1 LDDVS
6 LLVAE
11 NFEPDIVV
19 EEDLIAYKEVVM
31 VLLAEMDLVVVLT
44 VVLLLG
50 SEALVL
56 LDDDF
61 EAERDETLET
71 LAALD
76 VGLVGEDFELE
87 REDLLEVFVVLDVEL
102 LDDNF
107 WPEVAGALKLRIED
121 TLAVFDIL
129 EMLVDEVVLLVVIDL
144 ELESN
149 ETVEVSAVLDGVLLD
164 EILLVDDKLV
174 DFIVLDDKLVDDIAL
189 AVGEDLEL
197 ESDETLEVFVVLDK
211 RVLGEETLLLD
222 ILETF
227 ELELKRALEVLERMV
242 DEILVL
248 VVDEMV
254 FEVVLEV
261 VFEVDDAILTHGR
274 AVSVE

>member
-1 LDDVS
+1 LGDVS

-11 NFEPDIVV
+11 NFELDIVV
-19 EEDLIAYKEVVM
+19 EGDLIAYKEVVM

-71 LAALD
+71 LVALD

-121 TLAVFDIL
+121 TLAVFDML
-129 EMLVDEVVLLVVIDL
+129 EMLVDEIVLLVVIDL

-149 ETVEVSAVLDGVLLD
+149 ETVEVFAVLDGVLLD

-274 AVSVE
+274 AISVE